1 MTEHD
6 GWFAHTPRFKGE
18 NSALEEKLPQKNGN
32 QKNAM
37 QKKKKKVFLVF
48 LKLGMLD
55 FYKSK
60 IHKTNKKEKQKRK
73 C

>member
-1 MTEHD
+1 MATKR
-6 GWFAHTPRFKGE
+6 T
-18 NSALEEKLPQKNGN
+18 QC
-32 QKNAM
+32 
-37 QKKKKKVFLVF
+37 KKKKKVFLVF

>member
-1 MTEHD
+1 
-6 GWFAHTPRFKGE
+6 
-18 NSALEEKLPQKNGN
+18 
-32 QKNAM
+32 M

-73 C
+73 CKTKRGKKRKRLE